1 MIPGMQKLFADDI
14 ASDARPL
21 SRQFSLR
28 RVCKTWRDEIIPG
41 ARVRCGVIPV
51 PRNKPFCF
59 PQCTWSPNFDD
70 LIIGDE
76 MRKVSSWNTRFIF
89 DGIVATELSHTG
101 SMAISASKNRI
112 DQSIPQYDVIATLD
126 KTHISHLNA
135 SLNGHG
141 YYDKCITASVSFRC
155 DDRFVVVGNEVF
167 SVAEGGAAKGALFDV
182 SNTGNRCNST
192 VAWSPTAIERLVY
205 SAPCEYEGMEK
216 YTTINVVDLNV
227 QASSVNGNV
236 VESSI
241 NNESG
246 CHVFWLPSGMEYI
259 VTMPSGVCEFH
270 DMREQF
276 NRPSR
281 AFSEEFVGGSVYW
294 NVAKNGTLIVRGQ
307 SDGHI
312 QIFDIRKVM
321 ANDKRSMLCDV
332 ALLGY
337 KKMASSIALSPD
349 AKYMAVTYYNQ
360 RDECL
365 VVDIDILVR
374 DYARLTFGQFEM

>member
-1 MIPGMQKLFADDI
+1 MDLLTTN
-14 ASDARPL
+14 ARP
-21 SRQFSLR
+21 
-28 RVCKTWRDEIIPG
+28 P
-41 ARVRCGVIPV
+41 
-51 PRNKPFCF
+51 
-59 PQCTWSPNFDD
+59 
-70 LIIGDE
+70 
-76 MRKVSSWNTRFIF
+76 
-89 DGIVATELSHTG
+89 H
-101 SMAISASKNRI
+101 
-112 DQSIPQYDVIATLD
+112 
-126 KTHISHLNA
+126 
-135 SLNGHG
+135 
-141 YYDKCITASVSFRC
+141 
-155 DDRFVVVGNEVF
+155 
-167 SVAEGGAAKGALFDV
+167 
-182 SNTGNRCNST
+182 
-192 VAWSPTAIERLVY
+192 
-205 SAPCEYEGMEK
+205 
-216 YTTINVVDLNV
+216 LNV